1 MKNILLAVGAGLIVM
16 ATCGT
21 VHAQNVNVA
30 AAAYG
35 GGIAVTGMGE
45 VSAKP
50 DIVEINVRSTGSAE
64 ITDDAIVKHH
74 DSTDRIQKAFD
85 GLKLDHLTAE
95 EINLSVK
102 PATSKEQA
110 QMIMRGGPQTSSAP
124 AQVEVGSSIRVRVG
138 QIAAM
143 QPNDL
148 MKMIGKLLDAAKDS
162 GATMGPSDEEVSM
175 AYRYGRTASTTLV
188 RFVIS
193 DADKMKEAAYKL
205 AVEDAKSRAQRLAS
219 LQGLTLGPVLSVQEV
234 SVSGDDNTIIRQQQP
249 WETGTE
255 PTIPNRS
262 ELMADSMAAGT
273 FRVRLAVRFGI
284 DSGDKGDK
292 KAAAD
297 STSKSSSIVAA
308 SVGDQTN
315 TPGQ

>member
-1 MKNILLAVGAGLIVM
+1 MKNILLAVGAGLVVM

-30 AAAYG
+30 AAVYG

-45 VSAKP
+45 VTAKP
-50 DIVEINVRSTGSAE
+50 DMVEINVRSTGSAE

-85 GLKLDHLTAE
+85 GLKLDHLTAK
-95 EINLSVK
+95 EINVSVK
-102 PATSKEQA
+102 PATSKDQA
-110 QMIMRGGPQTSSAP
+110 QMIMRGMPQTSSAP
-124 AQVEVGSSIRVRVG
+124 PQVEVGSTIRVRVG

-162 GATMGPSDEEVSM
+162 GATVGPSDEEVSM
-175 AYRYGRTASTTLV
+175 AYRYGRTVSTTLV

-249 WETGTE
+249 WETAAE

-262 ELMADSMAAGT
+262 ELTADSMAAGT

-284 DSGDKGDK
+284 DSGDKSDK

-297 STSKSSSIVAA
+297 STSKSSSIVAT
-308 SVGDQTN
+308 SVGDKTTTQD
-315 TPGQ
+315 Q

>member
-1 MKNILLAVGAGLIVM
+1 MKSILLAIGIAVIFV
-16 ATCGT
+16 ATSET
-21 VHAQNVNVA
+21 IHAQVVNLS

-35 GGIAVTGMGE
+35 GGISVNGMGE
-45 VSAKP
+45 VTAKP

-74 DSTDRIQKAFD
+74 DSAERIQKAFD
-85 GLKLDHLTAE
+85 ALKIENLSAE
-95 EINLSVK
+95 EINLAVK

-110 QMIMRGGPQTSSAP
+110 QMIIRGMPQTNSAP
-124 AQVEVGSSIRVRVG
+124 PQVEVGSTIRVRVNKIS
-138 QIAAM
+138 QM

-148 MKMIGKLLDAAKDS
+148 MKTIGKLLDAAKDS
-162 GATMGPSDEEVSM
+162 GATVGPSDEEVSM

-193 DADKMKEAAYKL
+193 DADKMKDSAYKL
-205 AVEDAKSRAQRLAS
+205 AVADAKNRAERLAS

-234 SVSGDDNTIIRQQQP
+234 SVSGDDNIVRQQQP
-249 WETGTE
+249 WETASD

-262 ELMADSMAAGT
+262 ELTADSMAGGT

-284 DSGDKGDK
+284 DSGEKGDK

-297 STSKSSSIVAA
+297 STSTSSPVAA
-308 SVGDQTN
+308 ASSHEKTAAA
-315 TPGQ
+315 GQ